1 MVRWIR
7 FPYELTFFLSPSFH
21 ISISFK
27 LHRFGRYCFNGGLI
41 CPSFLPSLPS
51 LPSFSLCLYFSASLP
66 LPISLPVTQSL
77 SLSLSYSLSQFL
89 PLSLSLFIYLSHAI
103 SLTVPLL
110 LSNSL
115 SYTSPYSL
123 DLPLID
129 RYRRWNF
136 YFRTIVPRPWQETRF
151 SWPRS
156 LHIFCSICRY

>member
-1 MVRWIR
+1 MKFLVSNYW
-7 FPYELTFFLSPSFH
+7 PSVLTRNVFLMTKKSSYFLSPLCH

-66 LPISLPVTQSL
+66 LPISLPVMQSL
-77 SLSLSYSLSQFL
+77 SLCLLPTLNFSFYLYL
-89 PLSLSLFIYLSHAI
+89 PLSIYLSIYLSH
-103 SLTVPLL
+103 TVPLR

-115 SYTSPYSL
+115 SYTSSFSL

-129 RYRRWNF
+129 RYRR
-136 YFRTIVPRPWQETRF
+136 
-151 SWPRS
+151 
-156 LHIFCSICRY
+156 